1 MFSFVLANTIVLS
14 PDLMLKKIATK
25 YANKNE
31 CRHECRN
38 AIFIKIVE
46 RYYELNDALSDAER
60 FDTVMILFGFAA
72 NMLKGIKFNQWLFT
86 HKPGQSNRE
95 PGAIYKYY
103 MPRWALTRF
112 HCTNSLGTYV
122 ELTCDSVGGKVD
134 VPICNS

>member
-25 YANKNE
+25 YAIKNE

-60 FDTVMILFGFAA
+60 FDTVHMILFGFAA

-86 HKPGQSNRE
+86 HKPGQQQR
-95 PGAIYKYY
+95 
-103 MPRWALTRF
+103 TRRNIQVLYDKMGP
-112 HCTNSLGTYV
+112 NSLPLHKLVRNLCG
-122 ELTCDSVGGKVD
+122 VD
-134 VPICNS
+134 L